1 MNPTSKASS
10 MRLLALALLPVAALA
25 LAQRG
30 PALAPPAAG
39 DLVVGQLVAGVR
51 TPAADVERRPLEFFQ
66 PLAADTRLEA
76 APPHLAESR
85 EYWQRVDGDALR
97 AGYAL
102 ALTAP
107 GAVVLVS
114 PAAGAEPLV
123 RSQLAIDSNG
133 SRLPLDRAGDTLV
146 DAQALRA
153 AGMEVAPGSVGFRLR
168 PGFEADAALV
178 VAGALGDYVL
188 HVFEPASRDVA
199 SARAQADTVHAGGTV
214 QVQVALAGGG
224 RIEAASGVLVS
235 PAGQAFDVD
244 YAAAADG
251 GLVGTVAVPA
261 GAGGEPG
268 LWDLRTSV
276 AASGRA
282 GAFQRD
288 VRIAVAVVAPVARLN
303 GEVERAVRRVDGA
316 LELRLGIEVASA
328 GRYELRGV
336 LHGSDGKGARVALG
350 LAQAAAWLEPGTGTL
365 ALAFPVLSGGSV
377 SGPFELR
384 DLQLVDQTRIAV
396 LERRALALRFD

>member
-39 DLVVGQLVAGVR
+39 DLVVGQLAAGVR

-153 AGMEVAPGSVGFRLR
+153 AGMEKIRQSLADEDGKARVRNAASSASLVPG
-168 PGFEADAALV
+168 AAKSC
-178 VAGALGDYVL
+178 
-188 HVFEPASRDVA
+188 ASRIA
-199 SARAQADTVHAGGTV
+199 RTSFSACTAP
-214 QVQVALAGGG
+214 
-224 RIEAASGVLVS
+224 SGVCFL
-235 PAGQAFDVD
+235 
-244 YAAAADG
+244 
-251 GLVGTVAVPA
+251 GTN
-261 GAGGEPG
+261 
-268 LWDLRTSV
+268 
-276 AASGRA
+276 AS
-282 GAFQRD
+282 
-288 VRIAVAVVAPVARLN
+288 
-303 GEVERAVRRVDGA
+303 RV
-316 LELRLGIEVASA
+316 
-328 GRYELRGV
+328 
-336 LHGSDGKGARVALG
+336 
-350 LAQAAAWLEPGTGTL
+350 
-365 ALAFPVLSGGSV
+365 
-377 SGPFELR
+377 
-384 DLQLVDQTRIAV
+384 
-396 LERRALALRFD
+396 